1 MFALPCGMKALVI
14 FAFAAT
20 VAVQASATPITWQ
33 ASNVVTGLHDPFH
46 QLSGLAV
53 GTPWSLEITFNPDVP
68 ATPAPFASASWAC
81 NIFDVGATAVL
92 QLGGFT
98 YTQSGGQAY
107 TNSIHPNGPCR
118 NAAPSLSPPGLIQFL
133 WLGDWT
139 QQIGAWNL
147 NTGMFFAGYYDSIH
161 QDGSLP
167 MAPTVEPGGPFDGI
181 EFTTLPFSFNAI
193 PQQFTAPFQPV
204 AVPVH
209 PAPVPE
215 PATLTMFGTGLA
227 WLARRRLRRR

>member
-1 MFALPCGMKALVI
+1 MKSLVI
-14 FAFAAT
+14 LALAVAA
-20 VAVQASATPITWQ
+20 AVPASAGPITWQ
-33 ASNVVTGLHDPFH
+33 ASNVVTGLYDPFH

-53 GTPWSLEITFNPDVP
+53 GTPWSLAITFNPDVP

-81 NIFDVGATAVL
+81 NIYDVGATAVL

-118 NAAPSLSPPGLIQFL
+118 NVAPSLSPAGLIQFL
-133 WLGDWT
+133 WQGDWT
-139 QQIGAWNL
+139 QETGAWNL
-147 NTGMFFAGYYDSIH
+147 NTGMFFAGYYDAIH
-161 QDGSLP
+161 QDGSLATTP
-167 MAPTVEPGGPFDGI
+167 VVGPPGAFSGI
-181 EFTTLPFSFNAI
+181 QFTTIPFFNTP
-193 PQQFTAPFQPV
+193 PQQFVAPFVPV
-204 AVPVH
+204 AVPVQQ

-227 WLARRRLRRR
+227 WLARRRLRRG